1 MSGLYENA
9 FRHVLFPL
17 YESVLC
23 RRKTLAHL
31 REYEAS
37 QWLDPEQIAA
47 LQWNKLKALIE
58 HCWRE
63 VPYYQRR
70 WKELGITADDIRSPE
85 DYARLPRY
93 RATCNAIWS

>member
-47 LQWNKLKALIE
+47 LQ
-58 HCWRE
+58 
-63 VPYYQRR
+63 
-70 WKELGITADDIRSPE
+70 
-85 DYARLPRY
+85 
-93 RATCNAIWS
+93 